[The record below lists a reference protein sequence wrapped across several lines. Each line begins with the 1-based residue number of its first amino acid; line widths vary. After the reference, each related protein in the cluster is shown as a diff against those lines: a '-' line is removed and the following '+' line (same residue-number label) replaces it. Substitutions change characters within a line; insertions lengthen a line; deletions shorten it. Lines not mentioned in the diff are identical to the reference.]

1 MASTKGADQC
11 AEWSAISD
19 RSPDLIRSTIRLAVS
34 GETSE
39 LRDMSPPDQDPAI
52 IEHGGREP
60 LLGVVKLHR
69 LNGKALLS
77 FQVRRDLV
85 PQEVLVSFLLGG
97 LLFVPDHHLDG
108 VLVTPGGGTVG
119 VC

>member
-1 MASTKGADQC
+1 MR
-11 AEWSAISD
+11 W
-19 RSPDLIRSTIRLAVS
+19 PW
-34 GETSE
+34 
-39 LRDMSPPDQDPAI
+39 
-52 IEHGGREP
+52 REP

-85 PQEVLVSFLLGG
+85 SQEVLVSFLLGG
-97 LLFVPDHHLDG
+97 LLFVPDDHLDG